1 MVEVAPTEL
10 SERELELLALLVTGA
25 TNQQIALRLR
35 ISVNTVKTH
44 LRNIFYKLGV
54 ESRTEATLYAIQHG
68 LVQMTGVAAAGAGP
82 ETEALVPAL
91 PQPPEVTPPQRLLW
105 APNWGIYTV
114 LALVLAILAAGVLW
128 PLQAAPTPT
137 ATNPFVD
144 PSAGQEAP
152 LPTSIGSRWHK
163 QPSLGQPR
171 ARFAQV
177 TVSDTVYVIGGLTA
191 EGWSAVVETFSPADN
206 RWQRR
211 ADKPTPVANV
221 SAVLVDGLIYVPGG
235 LNASGRATSVLEIYD
250 PATDSWRTAAP
261 LPHPVCAYAIA
272 PTAGGFYVFGGWDGS
287 SYLRLV
293 YRYDVATDAWEEE
306 SPLRAPRGFAA
317 AATGEGLIYLVGGY
331 DGRSVLAIC
340 ESFDPALA
348 RAGQDPWRT
357 LAPLA
362 TARAGLGLAALNGS
376 LYAVGGGWLNPITN
390 NERYDVANN
399 IWSTF
404 DTPFASAWR
413 SLGLSTIETRDGT
426 FLVAVGGWSG
436 GYLAATWFYQALFRI
451 YLP

>member
-1 MVEVAPTEL
+1 MAMAASIEL

-25 TNQQIALRLR
+25 TNQQIALKLH

-54 ESRTEATLYAIQHG
+54 ESRTEATLYAIQHN
-68 LVQMTGVAAAGAGP
+68 LVQMSAIAVAGAS
-82 ETEALVPAL
+82 TEVEEIEPVP
-91 PQPPEVTPPQRLLW
+91 PHPPEVMSPQRLLW
-105 APNWGIYTV
+105 APTWGVYTV
-114 LALVLAILAAGVLW
+114 LAVVLAILAAGVFW
-128 PLQAAPTPT
+128 PLQAART
-137 ATNPFVD
+137 ATASNPFID
-144 PSAGQEAP
+144 PSTGQEAP

-163 QPSLGQPR
+163 QPTLGQPR

-177 TVSDTVYVIGGLTA
+177 TVSGTVYVIAGLTG
-191 EGWSAVVETFSPADN
+191 EGWTAAVESYSPVEK

-211 ADKPTPVANV
+211 TDKPIPVANI

-235 LNASGRATSVLEIYD
+235 LDASSQAINVLEIYD
-250 PATDSWRTAAP
+250 PETDSWRSGAP
-261 LPHPVCAYAIA
+261 LPRPVCAYAIA
-272 PTAGGFYVFGGWDGS
+272 PTAGGFYLFGGWDGS
-287 SYLRLV
+287 NYLRSV
-293 YRYDVATDAWEEE
+293 YYYDVAADAWYEETL
-306 SPLRAPRGFAA
+306 LRTPIGFAA
-317 AATGEGLIYLVGGY
+317 AATGDGVIYLVGGY
-331 DGRSVLAIC
+331 DGKSVLATC
-340 ESFDPALA
+340 ESFDPSLA

-357 LAPLA
+357 LAPLT

-376 LYAVGGGWLNPITN
+376 LYAVGGGWLSPITN

-404 DTPFASAWR
+404 DTPFISAWR
-413 SLGLSTIETRDGT
+413 SLGLSTIDTHDGT

-436 GYLAATWFYQALFRI
+436 GYLAATWFYQAVFRV